1 MANANPSGPR
11 VTSNGASTAKIQ
23 VPKTVGIDV
32 GRNKQGRL
40 VSRKTL
46 ASGDKIETF
55 MHESE
60 ATDETPFLDKVKVAN
75 DPRPV
80 PQQGKKAKPVKA
92 KKGE

>member
-1 MANANPSGPR
+1 MADANPSGPR
-11 VTSNGASTAKIQ
+11 VTSQGASTKHIQ

-40 VSRKTL
+40 VSRKSL
-46 ASGDKIETF
+46 AGGDRIETF
-55 MHESE
+55 MHEGE
-60 ATDETPFLDKVKVAN
+60 ATEETPFLDKVKVAN

-80 PQQGKKAKPVKA
+80 TQQGKKAKPVKA